1 MEIGSMTGPDDIR
14 RSQAAG
20 KGEDRS
26 DELPALPC
34 NFTVAIGAEEVG
46 FCSLSRLSS
55 ESVAAES
62 VSNSSEASRVIH
74 RYSNATLRRALGRDH
89 RLYDWRRNIL
99 AGEAD
104 KRQVTIRQFDAAG
117 VKATH
122 TWVLEGAWPCRWTG
136 PAFDAAATEVAM
148 EEIELAFE
156 RLIWR

>member
-55 ESVAAES
+55 ESVAAGHLDLPRLRSTDLIQSCEW
-62 VSNSSEASRVIH
+62 SR
-74 RYSNATLRRALGRDH
+74 
-89 RLYDWRRNIL
+89 
-99 AGEAD
+99 
-104 KRQVTIRQFDAAG
+104 
-117 VKATH
+117 
-122 TWVLEGAWPCRWTG
+122 
-136 PAFDAAATEVAM
+136 
-148 EEIELAFE
+148 EID
-156 RLIWR
+156 